1 MLAERAGF
9 LEDADLHV
17 TEPATGLVVR
27 LDHPRQRDRAGEP
40 GRPATDE
47 ENIHRDCLGIGRV
60 GENEPVEWKRRLVD
74 DW

>member
-1 MLAERAGF
+1 MLADGSCF

-17 TEPATGLVVR
+17 AEAATGFVVR
-27 LDHPRQRDRAGEP
+27 LDHPRQRDRSSEAG
-40 GRPATDE
+40 RTATDE